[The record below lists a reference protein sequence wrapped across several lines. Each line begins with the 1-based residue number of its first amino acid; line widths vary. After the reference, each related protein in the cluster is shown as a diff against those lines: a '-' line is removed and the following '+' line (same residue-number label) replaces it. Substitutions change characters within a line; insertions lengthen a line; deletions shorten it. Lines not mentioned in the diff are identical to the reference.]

1 MAKKRL
7 TKTQKLEQDLEI
19 YKELLMKQD
28 ELIHRL
34 QENGEHSLLNS
45 PAYLQVEE
53 KIRFLEA
60 SAKLSEIGRTNSEGR
75 LSQISK
81 SVNEVYTDNMTL
93 LKNNTDLAYFAGLT
107 ESYNDI
113 REIQKYKNER
123 NNIEGKLKAYKD
135 IVVERDSEIER
146 LQKELAECEYKLA
159 TISPEE
165 EFDKTHDLLNEIAC
179 EKYSRNLSYYLDKIA
194 TLEDQVAYYKKQLE
208 KSEKDNEKLREK
220 LKTK

>member
-7 TKTQKLEQDLEI
+7 TKTQKLEQDLEL
-19 YKELLMKQD
+19 YKELLMKRD
-28 ELIHRL
+28 ELVHRL
-34 QENGEHSLLNS
+34 QENGEYSFLNS
-45 PAYLQVEE
+45 PTYLQMQER
-53 KIRFLEA
+53 IRFLEKLN
-60 SAKLSEIGRTNSEGR
+60 KLSETGRANSEGKF
-75 LSQISK
+75 SQISK
-81 SVNEVYTDNMTL
+81 SANEVYADNAVL
-93 LKNNTDLAYFAGLT
+93 LKNNTDLAYFAGIT

-123 NNIEGKLKAYKD
+123 NNMEGKLKAYKD
-135 IVVERDSEIER
+135 IVAERDAEIER

-165 EFDKTHDLLNEIAC
+165 GFDKTHDLPNEISY
-179 EKYSRNLSYYLDKIA
+179 EKYSRDQSYYLDKIA
-194 TLEDQVAYYKKQLE
+194 KLEDQVAYYKKQLE

>member
-7 TKTQKLEQDLEI
+7 TKTQKLEQDLEL
-19 YKELLMKQD
+19 YKELLMKRD
-28 ELIHRL
+28 ELVHRL
-34 QENGEHSLLNS
+34 QENGEHSFLNS
-45 PAYLQVEE
+45 PTYIQLQER
-53 KIRFLEA
+53 IRFLEKLN
-60 SAKLSEIGRTNSEGR
+60 KLSETGRANSEGKF
-75 LSQISK
+75 SQISK
-81 SVNEVYTDNMTL
+81 SANEVYADNAVL
-93 LKNNTDLAYFAGLT
+93 LKNNTDLAYFAGIT

-123 NNIEGKLKAYKD
+123 NNMEGKLKAYKD
-135 IVVERDSEIER
+135 IVAERDVEIER

-165 EFDKTHDLLNEIAC
+165 KFDKTHDLSNDIAY
-179 EKYSRNLSYYLDKIA
+179 EKYSRDQSYYLDKIA
-194 TLEDQVAYYKKQLE
+194 KLEDQVVYYKKQLE